1 MNFKAIEGFNWNKA
15 FLDINADERNSIV
28 TETIFNIL
36 SNFILNEIVTIDDRD
51 PLGLIIKPIFN

>member
-1 MNFKAIEGFNWNKA
+1 MIFKAIEGFNWNKA
-15 FLDINADERNSIV
+15 CLDINADERNSII

-36 SNFILNEIVTIDDRD
+36 SNFILNEIVTIDNRD